1 MDYYKKGDL
10 NLTLEA
16 MNARGEMLEVMVLRT
31 WVGQITEA
39 MLYMHGKNLIHRDL
53 KPSNIFLKEDMT
65 VAVGDFGVATMMMG
79 SSKDVTRTTVGVYT
93 S

>member
-1 MDYYKKGDL
+1 MK
-10 NLTLEA
+10 
-16 MNARGEMLEVMVLRT
+16 

-39 MLYMHGKNLIHRDL
+39 LVYMHGKKLIHRDL

-79 SSKDVTRTTVGVYT
+79 TSKDVTRTTVGGLCLT
-93 S
+93 IHITLGS